1 MKVVGSYV
9 GMEQQ
14 KPTRRTK
21 PATDKEVA
29 AMKSPGRYSVGDGLL
44 LVVTNSGSRSW
55 IARVLDPSKRR
66 RDIGLGPYPEVSL
79 KDARRRAGEMRNQ
92 AREGVDPV
100 AAKRAAARTI
110 PTFKSAAIKAHSER
124 KEAFRNEKHRD
135 QWIDSLDTYA
145 FPALGSLRVDQVD
158 GPAVVRALK
167 PIWTV
172 KPETARRVLQ
182 RVASVVAWS
191 VAHGYRDHELP
202 VKAIRMGLPQQP
214 KRNPN
219 ARGTDSRGHFA
230 AISYAKG
237 PTYIEAMRGA
247 GESMSRAAL
256 ELIVLT
262 VCRSGEARGARWSE
276 FDMDKAEWT
285 IPGERIKA
293 GVEHTIPLSPAA
305 VAVIERMR
313 EIRGKS
319 ELVFPT
325 RSGKAM
331 SDVAVS
337 KVHKLLSA
345 DTTVHGWR
353 SSFRDWAAEQT
364 SVPGE
369 IVEAAL
375 AHTNPN
381 RVEAAYRRT
390 NYLEQRRLLMSA
402 WAAYLG
408 GDKAWREKLPTIGAA
423 TVHHLHERAA

>member
-1 MKVVGSYV
+1 MNIVGNHV
-9 GMEQQ
+9 GMEDQ
-14 KPTRRTK
+14 KPTGRTK
-21 PATDKEVA
+21 PATDREVA
-29 AMKSPGRYSVGDGLL
+29 AMRSPGRYSVGDGLL

-110 PTFKSAAIKAHSER
+110 PTFKAAATKAHGER

-145 FPALGSLRVDQVD
+145 FPTLGSLPVDQVD
-158 GPAVVRALK
+158 GPSVVRALK
-167 PIWTV
+167 PIWTA

-182 RVASVVAWS
+182 RIASVVAWS

-202 VKAIRMGLPQQP
+202 VKAIRMGLPNQP
-214 KRNPN
+214 KMNPN
-219 ARGTDSRGHFA
+219 ARGVDSRGHFA
-230 AISYAKG
+230 AIPYTDAPAYIAKL
-237 PTYIEAMRGA
+237 RGSA
-247 GESMSRAAL
+247 ETFSRAAL
-256 ELIVLT
+256 ELVILT
-262 VCRSGEARGARWSE
+262 VARSGEARGACWKE
-276 FDMDKAEWT
+276 FDLEKAEWT
-285 IPGERIKA
+285 IPRDRIKA

-305 VAVIERMR
+305 VRLIERMK
-313 EIRGKS
+313 ELRGES
-319 ELVFPT
+319 PLVFPSA
-325 RSGKAM
+325 SGGTL
-331 SDVAVS
+331 SDIAVS
-337 KVHKLLSA
+337 KAHKLISPSS
-345 DTTVHGWR
+345 TVHGWR
-353 SSFRDWAAEQT
+353 SAFRDWAAEQT
-364 SVPGE
+364 SLPGE

-390 NYLEQRRLLMSA
+390 NYLDQRRHLMEA
-402 WAAYLG
+402 WSAYLG

-423 TVHHLHERAA
+423 TVHHLHDRAA